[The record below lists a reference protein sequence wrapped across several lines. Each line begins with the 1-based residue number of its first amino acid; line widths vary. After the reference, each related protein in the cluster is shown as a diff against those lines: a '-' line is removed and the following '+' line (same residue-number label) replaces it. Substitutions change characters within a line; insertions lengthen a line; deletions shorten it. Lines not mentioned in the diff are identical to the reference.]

1 MDVTVVAYYY
11 RVTIT
16 TTTTVE
22 RLASEQLSEDI
33 WGLPSPVCYP
43 HRSQSEHLER
53 KSHSVSPLVRLSH
66 TLPLCLDPTANLT
79 VPSSSLLLSHLP
91 SLSSH
96 SRQGSAAEERE
107 LREEWTRTQLVE
119 KTIVGQRLQ

>member
-33 WGLPSPVCYP
+33 WAYLLQSVTHTAAKVSIWNGNHIPSALW
-43 HRSQSEHLER
+43 SD
-53 KSHSVSPLVRLSH
+53 SP
-66 TLPLCLDPTANLT
+66 TLCPCAWIQQLT
-79 VPSSSLLLSHLP
+79 
-91 SLSSH
+91 
-96 SRQGSAAEERE
+96 
-107 LREEWTRTQLVE
+107 
-119 KTIVGQRLQ
+119 